1 MSTETVSVRLEQA
14 TLDRLGVIAQAT
26 GRPRAVLMTQAIEQY
41 AETEAWQVAAIQGAA
56 DEVARGDAGLMDHA
70 PLAAWLNS
78 WGSSQELEPPT

>member
-41 AETEAWQVAAIQGAA
+41 AETEAWQVENGRAH
-56 DEVARGDAGLMDHA
+56 V
-70 PLAAWLNS
+70 
-78 WGSSQELEPPT
+78 